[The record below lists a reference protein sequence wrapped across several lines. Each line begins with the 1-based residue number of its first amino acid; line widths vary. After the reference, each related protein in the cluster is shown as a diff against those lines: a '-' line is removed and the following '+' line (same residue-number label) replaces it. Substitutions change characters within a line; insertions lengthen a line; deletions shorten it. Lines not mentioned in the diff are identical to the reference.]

1 MIMATSLI
9 SLRIDDNIL
18 HSMKTNAH
26 LLHLSQTDYI
36 RKAIEHFNKETEQ
49 QEQYN
54 LNLCCLQN
62 ALGMAFGG
70 SKFKPVNPFE
80 SAKSK
85 KRVHKVS
92 KKEKEENLNSA
103 INDLL

>member
-1 MIMATSLI
+1 MKMSPSSFWNLTIHEANLI
-9 SLRIDDNIL
+9 LDGY
-18 HSMKTNAH
+18 K
-26 LLHLSQTDYI
+26 
-36 RKAIEHFNKETEQ
+36 KEQ

-92 KKEKEENLNSA
+92 KKEKEENLAYINSLFEKFGGGG
-103 INDLL
+103 NSN